1 MEKDKVLEIIESNK
15 QALIDIG
22 SKIFKNP
29 ELGYKE
35 FKTKETIK
43 DFLKDFQLSN
53 FKEYAITGLKA
64 TIGNSDGLHIGFLC
78 DMDALPT
85 PNHPF
90 ANKEDDAAHAC
101 GHNSQ
106 MAIMM
111 GAFKG
116 IYESGI
122 LDELNGK
129 VSLIT
134 APAEEFVDF
143 DYRLSLVAEGK
154 IAAFSGK
161 QNLILEGAFDDIDLV
176 ISSHGNNLE
185 GHIIETDIS
194 TNGFVAK
201 TATFKGK
208 SAHSGAYP
216 HLGHNALNAAI
227 LSLNGVALLRETF
240 QDDNHVRF
248 HPIIKNS
255 GMIVN
260 TVPDNVVIETYIRA
274 ANIEAI
280 VDANDKVDNAF
291 KHCALALGCQCE
303 VRDIPGYLP
312 SNYYSPLAKYI
323 VRNAELLVNTE
334 DIINGGKTFA
344 SDDLADVSNI
354 VPVIQIGYSGFSG
367 DFHGATLSIKDE
379 EMAYIIPSKL
389 IAITAVD
396 MFNNVEEVMRDLSG
410 YKHKMSKEEYVSQ
423 WLKLK

>member
-1 MEKDKVLEIIESNK
+1 MDRDKVIEIIEANK
-15 QALIDIG
+15 QIFIDIG
-22 SKIFKNP
+22 TKIFENP

-43 DFLKDFQLSN
+43 GFLKSIQLSS

-64 TIGNSDGLHIGFLC
+64 TIGDGDGLHIGLLC
-78 DMDALPT
+78 DMDGIPT

-90 ANKEDDAAHAC
+90 ANKEDDAAHSC

-116 IYESGI
+116 IYDSGI
-122 LDELNGK
+122 LDKVKGK

-143 DYRLSLVAEGK
+143 DYRLNLVAEGK
-154 IAAFSGK
+154 IKAFSGK
-161 QNLILEGAFDDIDLV
+161 QNLILEGAFDDIDIVL
-176 ISSHGNNLE
+176 SSHGNNLE
-185 GHIIETDIS
+185 GHVIETDIS

-201 TATFKGK
+201 TAIFKGK

-216 HLGHNALNAAI
+216 HLGHNALNAAV
-227 LSLNGVALLRETF
+227 LSLNAVALLRETF

-260 TVPDNVVIETYIRA
+260 TVPDNVVVETYIRA

-280 VDANDKVDNAF
+280 MDANTKVDKAF

-303 VRDIPGYLP
+303 IVDIPGYLP

-323 VRNAELLVNTE
+323 VRNAENLVKKE

-344 SDDLADVSNI
+344 SDDLADVSNV

-367 DFHGATLSIKDE
+367 DFHGASLDIKDK

-389 IAITAVD
+389 IATTAVD
-396 MFNNVEEVMRDLSG
+396 MFNNLEEVREDLAG
-410 YKHKMSKEEYVSQ
+410 YKHKMSKEDYIKE